1 MEKLNNG
8 NMKYFNNIFG
18 YCAAA
23 MAVCAVFGCKQEEL
37 FEPDSLLSAQSI
49 TFEAEAAEAQSLTI
63 ASNGSW
69 MIDVV
74 EDWITV
80 TPMSG
85 TGSTDVSV
93 TVTDNVDEKGV
104 VNSPREGTI
113 TIYSDR
119 GSEVS
124 TTVIQ
129 KGDNYKGVEEITIDK
144 VYGLDDKAL
153 LKIAKA
159 QVTAVTETGF
169 VASDETGVIYVSSS
183 EAVTLGSEVSFA
195 GKKVNLYGIS
205 SIESDQLSVISES
218 GSEIT
223 YPAPEDFL
231 SLEYTEIQTMTY
243 VTGTANLLDGML
255 LFDQT
260 IPYDVSVL
268 VPASEDINMDELNKH
283 NIEFEAYFLGL
294 KDGVLTLVFT
304 KILNDNGQSIN
315 DGDLEGFPVQWEG
328 SSNNYPDWASDH
340 TIASVVG
347 DGVISYTIADRS
359 ALTDQGTTTLDVSGS
374 NPRVNGA
381 WPGDYWEF
389 KANSPVAAGS
399 LIKIQFETRVSGSGQ
414 MYWRLEYLD
423 GEEWKIAGTALTAQ
437 ITDPD
442 EIVTYT
448 HSLSPGG
455 SADSYNKIVSQ
466 VVSYENTTSEAVFR
480 FYCAA
485 NWKADGKGRQDAP
498 NTSSVRLDCSDP
510 ANEPTISCV
519 AAGDGEM
526 KPANITVS
534 GIENNMLTFEGMP
547 EGPKT
552 FTVTSDMNFSVSS
565 SDSWIKILNGSGLAG
580 SATEVSVSCD
590 VNDETT
596 LRQGTIVITSGITKY
611 TVLVIQGTAGAD
623 LEPLISLSSGN
634 NITVLGEGETF
645 SASIQ
650 SNVEYDVEIQS
661 EWITEEPSVSTKA
674 LVEKYVHSFTADPN
688 MTGSERTGK
697 IRFYNDEYGIETIL
711 NVKQGNFVP
720 RVTVSTGRIIPV
732 IGGNGATVEFNVD
745 ANISYT
751 VSADSWIYLPASSGE
766 AGEYQIPVTFDA
778 NSSSSERTGTVK
790 FSNDTYG
797 YEMSLTIR
805 QYPSGVVFSEDF
817 EWLDP
822 WSEVGGSEGSAGR
835 TVETDDL
842 DAYCPQLPTP
852 KVDGASALDALEAK
866 GYEMLRVCAPDKNE
880 GECIYLQRN
889 YLKFGKTGYQG
900 GIVLPAITGG
910 SGLKLSFDWCP
921 MRQGSGKLD
930 PVNLIVEVTNGS
942 DVKTFE
948 VETHGWENGH
958 KLEWIP
964 ASIELSGVT
973 VDENTRIAIKQKEW
987 GVKTA
992 NRWFLD
998 NIKIVSAE

>member
-1 MEKLNNG
+1 
-8 NMKYFNNIFG
+8 MKYINNIFG
-18 YCAAA
+18 FCAAA
-23 MAVCAVFGCKQEEL
+23 MTVCAVFGCKQEEL
-37 FEPDSLLSAQSI
+37 YEPDALKSAQSI

-63 ASNGSW
+63 ASNGDW

-104 VNSPREGTI
+104 VNGPREGKI

-144 VYGLDDKAL
+144 VYGLDDETL

-159 QVTAVTETGF
+159 QVTAVTGTGF
-169 VASDETGVIYVSSS
+169 VASDGTGVIYVSS
-183 EAVTLGSEVSFA
+183 EENVTLGSEVSFA
-195 GKKVNLYGIS
+195 GRKSSLYGIA
-205 SIESDQLSVISES
+205 SIESDQFSVISEA

-223 YPAPEDFL
+223 YPEAEDFL
-231 SLEYTEIQTMTY
+231 SLDYAEIMTTTY
-243 VTGTANLLDGML
+243 VTATGDLLDET
-255 LFDQT
+255 LFFDPS
-260 IPYDVSVL
+260 IPYDVNVL
-268 VPASEDINMDELNKH
+268 VPGTDDINMDEINKH

-294 KDGVLTLVFT
+294 KDGVLTLVLT

-315 DGDLEGFPVQWEG
+315 DSNLDGFPVQWTIGIGNTADKINFTETFPQSGYIDAVEG
-328 SSNNYPDWASDH
+328 GGRITYVSLDSKQDPDNKF
-340 TIASVVG
+340 TRVVG
-347 DGVISYTIADRS
+347 
-359 ALTDQGTTTLDVSGS
+359 SGGD
-374 NPRVNGA
+374 PYVTGA

-389 KANSPVAAGS
+389 KSDSPVSAGTILSISFEAATSATGHKFWRLEYRDGEEWIVPTSLKKETDEPGETIVYTHVMKPSSSDPVQVAATVKYNNTTDAAHFRLVCAANWQSGGKGKLDAPNGGTMRLTLSDNTSTDWQPCIKCVAAGS
-399 LIKIQFETRVSGSGQ
+399 ADLTPAVINVTG
-414 MYWRLEYLD
+414 LED
-423 GEEWKIAGTALTAQ
+423 GI
-437 ITDPD
+437 
-442 EIVTYT
+442 
-448 HSLSPGG
+448 
-455 SADSYNKIVSQ
+455 
-466 VVSYENTTSEAVFR
+466 
-480 FYCAA
+480 
-485 NWKADGKGRQDAP
+485 
-498 NTSSVRLDCSDP
+498 
-510 ANEPTISCV
+510 
-519 AAGDGEM
+519 
-526 KPANITVS
+526 
-534 GIENNMLTFEGMP
+534 LTFEGTP
-547 EGPKT
+547 AEPKT
-552 FTVTSDMNFSVSS
+552 ITVTSDADFNVSTTSSWLHIENGEGAKNEVKDVKITCDPSTLSVMRKGQIVVRSAIS
-565 SDSWIKILNGSGLAG
+565 TYNIVVVQSAAG
-580 SATEVSVSCD
+580 GELD
-590 VNDETT
+590 
-596 LRQGTIVITSGITKY
+596 
-611 TVLVIQGTAGAD
+611 
-623 LEPLISLSSGN
+623 PLISLSRN

-645 SASIQ
+645 DASVQANI
-650 SNVEYDVEIQS
+650 EYEVEIQDD
-661 EWITEEPSVSTKA
+661 WISEEPSLSTRA
-674 LVEKYVHSFTADPN
+674 VVEKYEHSFTADPN

-751 VSADSWIYLPASSGE
+751 VSADSWIHLPASSGE

-797 YEMSLTIR
+797 YGMSLTIR

-822 WSEVGGSEGSAGR
+822 WALAGDNNGKPAGQ

-842 DAYCPQLPTP
+842 KAYCPQLPTS
-852 KVDGASALDALEAK
+852 KVDGVSTLDALEAN
-866 GYEMLRVCAPDKNE
+866 GYEMLRVWAPGEKE
-880 GECIYLQRN
+880 EECIYLQRN
-889 YLKFGKTGYQG
+889 YLKFGKTSFQG

-987 GVKTA
+987 GVSTA